1 MTQPQ
6 QQRILVVGAGFAGMW
21 SALSARRLLS
31 LESANPSSSTIEV
44 AVVAPNDN
52 LVIRPRLYEPGVD
65 KLSVSLG
72 ALFAATGVRFIQ
84 GSVDAIDTA
93 AHAVTVVDAAGERS
107 PVSYTRLV
115 LAAGSRVV
123 RPNIPGLAEHAFN
136 VDQIDEATRLEKH
149 LGSLAALPASP
160 ARNTVV
166 VCGGGFTG
174 IELATELTGRLRA
187 ILGDQEKVRVVVV
200 ERAQDIGPDLGPGPR
215 PIILDALKELGV
227 EAKLGTAVSGV
238 EAGAVLTADG
248 ERIETLTAIWTAGMV
263 ANPLT
268 AQISAEKDGLGRL
281 VVDAN
286 LRVPSVPDVFATG
299 DVARAITD
307 DEGHATLMSCQHA
320 MYLGRFSGNNAAA
333 DLLGVAPTPYAQG
346 GYATCLDLGPAG
358 SVVCEGWDRKVMMSG
373 AQGKT
378 IKTYINRVLIYPPT
392 ADPKDAFNRADPEWR
407 VPPLTDELLA
417 GGF

>member
-6 QQRILVVGAGFAGMW
+6 QQRILVVGSGFAGMW

-31 LESANPSSSTIEV
+31 LESANPSSSSIEV

-72 ALFAATGVRFIQ
+72 PLFTATGVRFIQ
-84 GSVDAIDTA
+84 GTVDAIDTA
-93 AHAVTVVDAAGERS
+93 THAVTVVDAAGERS
-107 PVSYTRLV
+107 SVSYTRLV

-149 LGSLAALPASP
+149 LASLAALPASP

-187 ILGDQEKVRVVVV
+187 TLGDQER
-200 ERAQDIGPDLGPGPR
+200 
-215 PIILDALKELGV
+215 
-227 EAKLGTAVSGV
+227 LGTAVSGV

-281 VVDAN
+281 VVDTN

-333 DLLGVAPTPYAQG
+333 DLLGVAPTPYAQE
-346 GYATCLDLGPAG
+346 ATP
-358 SVVCEGWDRKVMMSG
+358 RVMMSG